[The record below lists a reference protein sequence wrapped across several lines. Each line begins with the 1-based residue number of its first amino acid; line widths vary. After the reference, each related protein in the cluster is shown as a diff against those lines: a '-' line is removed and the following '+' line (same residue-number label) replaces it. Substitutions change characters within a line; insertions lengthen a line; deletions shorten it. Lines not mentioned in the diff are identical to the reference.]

1 MTQQEIS
8 NSEMGCFRTC
18 RKRHGFEYVQLL
30 RPKLKAKIL
39 TWGNTIHAG
48 IEDGYKAAFPQGE
61 GVAALEPEHRLDAAL
76 EGGDAGVRAYHA
88 KYLVELD
95 NAVRDGL
102 LGDEDAHQRFED
114 AADLLRVALWAVPHF
129 FESTAEDL
137 ERLVPIGFEL
147 AFRVPIYNAVGVPGR
162 LYGKG
167 VIDGLWW
174 DPEMERI
181 IVDDHKTV
189 DDLVGT
195 TEKRI
200 ALDPQMSGYMHA
212 AQHNIRK
219 GIWTPRWGVRAKQ
232 VRVGED
238 MGWDAEALADS
249 LGACRYNVIRRQA
262 PKFPKINKI
271 AKNDGPEQAPAGK
284 PWPEVTAGLRE
295 LENQHDRPLGLVS
308 TAAIDTTADI
318 YQAALDLQVTQRH
331 LLISEKQA
339 ALLSRLHGQGD
350 RYFGRLEFWRNAD
363 EREEWRKEVWIEAK
377 LMREAERNPA
387 LQTRNP
393 GACTTAASMPCAY
406 RPVCLE
412 DVPETRAIYRQ
423 ATMKHEEVGI

>member
-1 MTQQEIS
+1 MKQEIS
-8 NSEMGCFRTC
+8 NSEMGTFRTC
-18 RKRHGFEYVQLL
+18 RKKHGFEYIQLL
-30 RPKLKAKIL
+30 RPKLKVKIL

-48 IEDGYKAAFPQGE
+48 IEEGYKAAYANDTSGNT
-61 GVAALEPEHRLDAAL
+61 RLANAC
-76 EGGDAGVRAYHA
+76 EGGDSGVRDYHA
-88 KYLVELD
+88 TYLVNLD
-95 NAVRDGL
+95 SAVRDGL
-102 LGDEDAHQRFED
+102 LSHEDAQERFED
-114 AADLLRVALWAVPHF
+114 AAQLLRVALWAVPHF
-129 FESTAEDL
+129 FNATADDL
-137 ERLVPIGFEL
+137 EKLIPIGFEL
-147 AFRVPIYNAVGVPGR
+147 PFRVPIYNAKGISGGR

-167 VIDGLWW
+167 VIDALWW

-212 AQHNIRK
+212 AQHKIRTGEWK
-219 GIWTPRWGVRAKQ
+219 PRLETQAMLDCWNPA
-232 VRVGED
+232 
-238 MGWDAEALADS
+238 ALADS

-262 PKFPKINKI
+262 PKQPKINKV
-271 AKNDGPEQAPAGK
+271 AKNDGPVEAVGRD
-284 PWPEVTAGLRE
+284 PWPVITKGLKE
-295 LENQHDRPLGLVS
+295 LEVEHDQSLGLVS
-308 TAAIDTTADI
+308 TAAIDTTYAI
-318 YQAALDLQVTQRH
+318 YDAALAKQISERH
-331 LLISEKQA
+331 LPMTDKQLQLA
-339 ALLSRLHGQGD
+339 RRLEGQGD

-363 EREEWRKEVWIEAK
+363 EREEWRREVWIEAK
-377 LMREAERNPA
+377 FMREAERNPA

-423 ATMKHEEVGI
+423 ATKRHEEVSI